1 MTTFWK
7 HLKETLKFRVSLS
20 LCVCVCVCVF
30 FSRLILW
37 FSSFMG
43 NGHSSINIPWHT
55 MNKKYNHIHSL
66 WLCGPSPTHLM
77 QNWPHNSKYF
87 LSAQEAE
94 SSRQPGAIKVFQ
106 YRTFT
111 DTEASKRNTQCSYSF
126 MKQLGAIDTHHRKR
140 INIRRKNNIL
150 KTALNGTDC
159 GNTGNLFV

>member
-30 FSRLILW
+30 LVLFCGLALLW
-37 FSSFMG
+37 ATA
-43 NGHSSINIPWHT
+43 IPASTSHDTQWT
-55 MNKKYNHIHSL
+55 RNTTTYTASD
-66 WLCGPSPTHLM
+66 LCGPSPTHLM

-126 MKQLGAIDTHHRKR
+126 LKQLGAIDTHHRKR
-140 INIRRKNNIL
+140 INIRRK
-150 KTALNGTDC
+150 KQYP
-159 GNTGNLFV
+159 